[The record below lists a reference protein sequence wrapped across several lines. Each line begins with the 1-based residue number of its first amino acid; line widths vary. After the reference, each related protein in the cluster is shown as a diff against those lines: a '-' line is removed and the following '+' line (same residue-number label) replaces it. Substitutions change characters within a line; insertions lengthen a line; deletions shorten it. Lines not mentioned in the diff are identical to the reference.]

1 LKKLRNTW
9 FDVFRFDHDR
19 LVERRLLQEY
29 EAFLDELQSALS
41 SENYETALALARL
54 PEKIRG
60 FGHIKARHILAA
72 DLERERL
79 LNEFRQPALVKL
91 AAE

>member
-1 LKKLRNTW
+1 
-9 FDVFRFDHDR
+9 
-19 LVERRLLQEY
+19 
-29 EAFLDELQSALS
+29 
-41 SENYETALALARL
+41 L